1 VTRPAILRHSHLS
14 VFIQYFCGN
23 FTAGKQWEHAEHV
36 EQVAVF
42 RPQFPG
48 QKKEDFF
55 LCVGILTRNN
65 DVYSLTFSPFVL
77 FLFFSLTFL
86 DRVVV
91 KKAEGG
97 FVQLDPTFQLL
108 VFLIRKFNLI
118 PK

>member
-1 VTRPAILRHSHLS
+1 VEILQPANNGNMLNMSNKLQYS
-14 VFIQYFCGN
+14 VHN
-23 FTAGKQWEHAEHV
+23 FLVK
-36 EQVAVF
+36 
-42 RPQFPG
+42 RR
-48 QKKEDFF
+48 KISS
-55 LCVGILTRNN
+55 CVGIFTRNN
-65 DVYSLTFSPFVL
+65 DVYILTFSPSVL

-97 FVQLDPTFQLL
+97 YVQLDPTFQLL